1 MMSQTVVFI
10 LSSKHA
16 GSTLLGFLLGSH
28 PQAALVGHLE
38 NFERRL
44 RDKGTVKCKV
54 CDGPCEVWD
63 RYMQVLERPYY
74 HRAAFEVLGKPIVV
88 DTSQVASWAA
98 LNQPYVG
105 RSVYV
110 YLLRHGLA
118 SLRRTK
124 NRRGGLTRRLIEE
137 WKSAHCDIQSFLAGV
152 PSGDQI
158 TIRYEELATD
168 PPAVLRQICDVVDI
182 DYDPIMLQYWLA
194 GHHAISGNDKPFN
207 VVRLHQQKLSTG
219 SLGQED
225 QAFFEEVGYGIK
237 LDTRYLSE
245 YTPGEVRLFNLLA
258 GRFHKRLGYE
268 RPRPRDYHMAPAADA
283 DQDN

>member
-1 MMSQTVVFI
+1 MTPQTVVFI
-10 LSSKHA
+10 LSSKHS

-44 RDKGTVKCKV
+44 RDKGRVECKV
-54 CDGPCEVWD
+54 CGGPCEVWG

-74 HRAAFEVLGKPIVV
+74 HRAAFETFGRPIVV
-88 DTSQVASWAA
+88 DTSQAASWAA
-98 LNQPYVG
+98 FNQPHVG
-105 RSVYV
+105 HSVYV

-137 WKSAHCDIQSFLAGV
+137 WKGAHHDIRKFLAGV
-152 PSGDQI
+152 PSEDQI
-158 TIRYEELATD
+158 TVRYEELATD
-168 PPAVLRQICDVVDI
+168 PSAVLRQVCGVAGV
-182 DYDPIMLQYWLA
+182 DYDPIMLKYWLVE
-194 GHHAISGNDKPFN
+194 HHALSGNNKPFN
-207 VVRLHQQKLSTG
+207 VVRLHQQKLSTD

-245 YTPGEVRLFNLLA
+245 YTPREVRLFNLLA

-283 DQDN
+283 DRDD